1 MTSEE
6 QAGAQRHPPKR
17 QTRRVCSFCRWS
29 GVERLTA
36 GVGPAGSEQFVR
48 CLSFTDPEVLS
59 WLRSQLRE
67 ARSFTA
73 FTADVD
79 DSGLALLSEPLA
91 AL

>member
-1 MTSEE
+1 M
-6 QAGAQRHPPKR
+6 
-17 QTRRVCSFCRWS
+17 
-29 GVERLTA
+29 
-36 GVGPAGSEQFVR
+36 R